1 MRSSRVLLSA
11 LAALTLAGCASGP
24 PFIDQ
29 MQPEAISMATRRGQ
43 FEMSCPAATGE
54 LLSRETIQPLVQTWR
69 FQGTVRAEYTIGVSG
84 CGQRGTYVVICPE
97 NGSSCFP
104 AGSRVGVLRSN

>member
-1 MRSSRVLLSA
+1 MYLGRILPSILI
-11 LAALTLAGCASGP
+11 AASLAGCASGP

-29 MQPEAISMATRRGQ
+29 MQPEALSMATRRGQ
-43 FEMSCPAATGE
+43 FEMSCPAAPAE

-69 FQGTVRAEYTIGVSG
+69 FQGTVRAEYTVGVSG
-84 CGQRGTYVVICPE
+84 CGQRATYVVICPE

-104 AGSRVGVLRSN
+104 AGSRIGALR